1 MKEDERQC
9 NNYFRENLQ
18 MQYSICMQIFLLLEN
33 ERKNLSAFGI
43 ILLDFVL
50 NSRAIEVQIIQIFG
64 IR

>member
-18 MQYSICMQIFLLLEN
+18 MQYLIYMQIFLLLEN
-33 ERKNLSAFGI
+33 ENKNLSAFVFM
-43 ILLDFVL
+43 LLNFVL
-50 NSRAIEVQIIQIFG
+50 NSRAIEIQIFQIFG